1 MFGLCP
7 ISLFLLQVLFPT
19 PCTHYKYK
27 SCHLYQIAQKRRR
40 IKKNTKNPVVVH
52 KIVMARLNVRS
63 SSKRRVLDGVLKLKS
78 VFEKLQKSLLLRRNK
93 SSSSYYG
100 DYDTTACVLEGHFA
114 VIAEHEEEI
123 TKRFLVPLSC
133 LNNSTFLSLLEKA
146 AQEYG
151 FDQHGALTIPCRPS
165 ELERLLLAQQWK
177 ERGRFF

>member
-1 MFGLCP
+1 
-7 ISLFLLQVLFPT
+7 
-19 PCTHYKYK
+19 
-27 SCHLYQIAQKRRR
+27 
-40 IKKNTKNPVVVH
+40 
-52 KIVMARLNVRS
+52 MAELNVRSS
-63 SSKRRVLDGVLKLKS
+63 SSKRRVLGGILKLKG
-78 VFEKLQKSLLLRRNK
+78 VLEKLQKSILFRRNNK
-93 SSSSYYG
+93 SSCSYCGEYDYEEG
-100 DYDTTACVLEGHFA
+100 DHNTVCVQEGHFA